1 MRILVANFFPAFHPP
16 RSGGEQRYYYLYHYL
31 SRNFDVTLLS
41 PTYSNHAFEVV
52 TFSPTLR
59 EHRVPKDQVFDGLH
73 WKLGAEGIGPE
84 CSAYVVSLAAATDT
98 QYGRRFEALV
108 KDADLIIHESPFTFP
123 YDRSLGTDGKTRIYD
138 AYNVEHRLA
147 AQILRGARGEKAVE
161 FIRFL
166 EKSLVDASSLVF
178 ATCEEERDLFVSDFG
193 ADPKKVALA
202 PNGFEPIAADDA
214 AAASPCTGSVD
225 GKPYTV
231 FMGSAHPPNVEAAL
245 FIVHQLA
252 PAMPDV
258 EFRLIG
264 SVCSHLPDT
273 VPRNVKSLGF
283 VNEAEKRMQ
292 LEHCRAALNPL
303 FSGAGTNLKMLDYM
317 AAGASIVSTPIG
329 ARGLS
334 MKHGVDAFIVT
345 GDRYAETLCTVL
357 HDRSSALSVGATAKR
372 RAFAEYTW
380 EHIAER
386 VSSSIESVVFGRGVS
401 SQSASM
407 RPLLLVVNDFPVA
420 QATGG
425 GQVRIRALLTELGRE
440 FDVIF
445 LCLTSDVQPFERI
458 LAPGVLEVG
467 IPKTPDHRRAE
478 VQAGHGAITSIDDIT
493 ASQFCAANAALVDAF
508 RTFAD
513 RSAAVVFEH
522 PYLAPLL
529 DFVPAKKPII
539 YSSLN
544 VESDLKG
551 ALLSSRRD
559 AALHVQLVKT
569 LEKRLLDRADLVVCV
584 SSADRARFVETHPG
598 KRFEVIENGARIGSR
613 DCPLADRSASSN
625 PLRGRTLALFMGSA
639 HMPNVEAVKFLL
651 ESVAPKVPEVTF
663 GIIGSVCDAARLV
676 PQPRNVVLFGI
687 LEEAEKNRVLA
698 LATFAVNPML
708 EGGGSSLK
716 IPDFFAARLPLVS
729 TRVGVRG
736 YDLRD
741 GEHYVAAERAEFVAK
756 TRALARDEALRHRLT
771 VNARAF
777 AESALD
783 WRVLGARYRRTLRS
797 LVDPYAKR
805 RALVV
810 TYRFADPPPGG
821 AETFLVNVLR
831 ELAQRG
837 KVTVDVATCNVGSI
851 ANKWHFSAEYAR
863 PNRLMHDPTYVGR
876 VFRFAVD
883 APLDGDFERC
893 QRLFAIWMAESRIQA
908 AMLPTQYTQPL
919 LLGGWNFP
927 ESYAGK
933 TARWTSREAQI
944 YVGRR
949 AIAISFAGFAPKRM
963 AIEVLRGGTH
973 VATRDV
979 NGRFEWSLE
988 LPGNDDSVV
997 VLRSEQV
1004 FSVNGDPRELGFI
1017 VHEISVREGTES
1029 HPVDLAGDFGT
1040 AARRLEPQLWVK
1052 SLIEV
1057 TERRDRSDDDLFIAV
1072 RGPHSAELRR
1082 WLEDNVASYDVV
1094 LAQGVPFSTPV
1105 VVTEIAARQGVPVVL
1120 LPHFHMEDRYY
1131 HWRQYYEMFR
1141 RAQCVIVAPT
1151 QAKSMFFDVVGANSA
1166 LAPGGG
1172 VDLREYDASG
1182 LRARQQAFLAR
1193 HTGTKPF
1200 VLVLG
1205 RKAGGKNYQMAIDA
1219 TLVLNADN
1227 HRVDLV
1233 LIGPDDDGIPVTE
1246 PNTYY
1251 YGAQSRD
1258 VVLGALSLALCLVN
1272 MSESESFGIV
1282 LLETWLAGRPVVA
1295 QRKCMAFAD
1304 LVVSGENGF
1313 LVESQTE
1320 IARAV
1325 ECYLLDEGLAA
1336 KHAERGRAIAE
1347 QHSWANVAERVE
1359 SILLD
1364 AAQATLTRAEA
1375 RRDDV

>member
-41 PTYSNHAFEVV
+41 PTYSNHALEVV

-59 EHRVPKDQVFDGLH
+59 EHRVPKDQLFDRLH

-108 KDADLIIHESPFTFP
+108 ADADLIIHESPFTFP
-123 YDRSLGTDGKTRIYD
+123 YDRSLGTDGKPRIYN

-147 AQILRGARGEKAVE
+147 AQILRGAQGQKAVE

-166 EKSLVDASSLVF
+166 EQSLVDASSLIF

-193 ADPKKVALA
+193 TDSKRVALA
-202 PNGFEPIAADDA
+202 PNGFEPIGADDGA
-214 AAASPCTGSVD
+214 AALPCVGSAG

-245 FIVHQLA
+245 FIVRQLA
-252 PAMPDV
+252 PAMLDV
-258 EFRLIG
+258 EFRLMG
-264 SVCSHLPDT
+264 TVCGHLPDML
-273 VPRNVKSLGF
+273 PRNVKSLGF
-283 VNEAEKRMQ
+283 VEEPEKRRQ
-292 LEHCRAALNPL
+292 LEHCGAALNPL

-317 AAGASIVSTPIG
+317 AAGAPIVSTLVG
-329 ARGLS
+329 ARGLA
-334 MKHGVDAFIVT
+334 MEHGVDAFIVT
-345 GDRYAETLCTVL
+345 GDRYSETLRAVL
-357 HDRSSALSVGATAKR
+357 HDRSSALRVGATARR
-372 RAFAEYTW
+372 RAFAKYTW
-380 EHIAER
+380 EHIAEQAR
-386 VSSSIESVVFGRGVS
+386 SAIESVAFSRQFPTRS
-401 SQSASM
+401 NSK

-440 FDVIF
+440 FDIVF
-445 LCLTSDVQPFERI
+445 LCLTSDVQRFERT
-458 LAPGVLEVG
+458 LVPGVLEVG
-467 IPKTPDHRRAE
+467 IPKTPAHRDAE
-478 VQAGHGAITSIDDIT
+478 MRAGHAAMISIDDII
-493 ASQFCAANAALVDAF
+493 ASQFCANNVEFVATF
-508 RTFAD
+508 RTYAIQ
-513 RSAAVVFEH
+513 SAAVVFEH
-522 PYLAPLL
+522 PYLAPLV
-529 DFVPAKKPII
+529 DFVPAGKPIV

-544 VESDLKG
+544 VESDLKT
-551 ALLSSRRD
+551 ALLTSRRD
-559 AALHVQLVKT
+559 AVLQMELVHT
-569 LEKRLLDRADLVVCV
+569 LEKRLLDRAALVVCV
-584 SSADRARFVETHPG
+584 SSADRARFVQSHPG
-598 KRFEVIENGARIGSR
+598 KHYEIIENGVCTDLR
-613 DCPLADRSASSN
+613 DYELGDRSATHDL
-625 PLRGRTLALFMGSA
+625 LRGRTLAVFMGSA

-651 ESVAPKVPEVTF
+651 EFVAPAVPEVTF
-663 GIIGSVCDAARLV
+663 GIIGSVCDAVRFV
-676 PQPRNVVLFGI
+676 RQPRNVVLFGI
-687 LEEAEKNRVLA
+687 LEEVEKNLVLS
-698 LATFAVNPML
+698 LATLAVNPML
-708 EGGGSSLK
+708 TGGGSSLK
-716 IPDFFAARLPLVS
+716 VPDFFAARLALVS
-729 TRVGVRG
+729 TQVGIRG

-741 GEHYVAAERAEFVAK
+741 GEHYVAAERSDFAAK
-756 TRALARDEALRHRLT
+756 TRMLARDETLRRRLAN
-771 VNARAF
+771 NARAF
-777 AESALD
+777 AEGVLD
-783 WRVLGARYRRTLRS
+783 WRILGARYRRTLRS
-797 LVDPYAKR
+797 LIAPDAKP

-837 KVTVDVATCNVGSI
+837 KLEVDVATCDVGTI
-851 ANKWHFSAEYAR
+851 ANKWHFSAEYSK
-863 PNRLMHDPTYVGR
+863 PNCPMHDPAYVGT

-883 APLDGDFERC
+883 APLDGDFARC
-893 QRLFAIWMAESRIQA
+893 QRLFAVWMAESRMQA
-908 AMLPTQYTQPL
+908 ATLPIQYSEPL

-927 ESYAGK
+927 ELYAGK
-933 TARWTSREAQI
+933 TARWASGEAQI
-944 YVGRR
+944 HVGTR
-949 AIAISFAGFAPKRM
+949 ATAISFAGFAPKSM
-963 AIEVLRGGTH
+963 AIEVLRGGKQ

-988 LPGNDDSVV
+988 LPGDDSVV
-997 VLRSEQV
+997 VLRTEEA
-1004 FSVNGDPRELGFI
+1004 FSANGDPRELGFI
-1017 VHEISVREGTES
+1017 VNEISVQEGTKS
-1029 HPVDLAGDFGT
+1029 HPVDLARDFGT
-1040 AARRLEPQLWVK
+1040 AARGLEPQHWVK

-1057 TERRDRSDDDLFIAV
+1057 TERRDRSDDDLFITV
-1072 RGPHSAELRR
+1072 RGPHSVELHR

-1105 VVTEIAARQGVPVVL
+1105 LVTGIAARQGVPLVL

-1131 HWRQYYEMFR
+1131 HWRRYYEMFR
-1141 RAQCVIVAPT
+1141 RAQCVIAAPT
-1151 QAKSMFFDVVGANSA
+1151 QAKSMFFDVVGTTSV

-1172 VDLREYDASG
+1172 VELCEYNANDLPV
-1182 LRARQQAFLAR
+1182 RQQAFRAW
-1193 HTGTKPF
+1193 HAGTKPF

-1205 RKAGGKNYQMAIDA
+1205 RKAAGKNYRMAMDA
-1219 TLVLNADN
+1219 VLAVNGDD

-1233 LIGPDDDGIPVTE
+1233 LIGPDDDGVAVTA

-1251 YGAQSRD
+1251 YGAQPRD

-1282 LLETWLAGRPVVA
+1282 LLEAWLSGRPVVA

-1304 LVVSGENGF
+1304 LVASGENGF
-1313 LVESQTE
+1313 LVESSAE
-1320 IARAV
+1320 IAHGI

-1347 QHSWANVAERVE
+1347 QHSWAHVAERVE
-1359 SILLD
+1359 RILLD
-1364 AAQATLTRAEA
+1364 AAQPTLMRAEA